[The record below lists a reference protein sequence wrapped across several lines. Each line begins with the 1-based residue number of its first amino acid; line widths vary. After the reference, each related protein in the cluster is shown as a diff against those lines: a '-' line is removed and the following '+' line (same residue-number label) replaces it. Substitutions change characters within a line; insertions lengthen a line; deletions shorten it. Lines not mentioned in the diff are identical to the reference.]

1 MYLYFLQVAFSQGLK
16 GKRPA
21 YMFKPLLIKYQPEV
35 KIKKEKPSKELGFNL
50 SMMAISAIIYCR
62 IAADFESRRI

>member
-1 MYLYFLQVAFSQGLK
+1 
-16 GKRPA
+16 
-21 YMFKPLLIKYQPEV
+21 MFKPLLIKYQPEV